1 MKNLENVEKAI
12 NGAIENLLGDLK
24 NGYSDRF
31 LEYLKFCSNFHNY
44 SANNTLLIYSQM
56 PNATKVAGFKKWSDL
71 GFKVKKGSK
80 SIRILAP
87 QPYKYI
93 EVEGERIYYS
103 KMTKEQRNDKKN
115 HREGIT
121 YKSIP
126 VFDKS
131 QCEKSEENEEIAE
144 FFHPLGNSEN
154 EQYKSLKSKIENLGI
169 EIIETIQT
177 QGAEGISYGGTILIK
192 ESLDYNNK
200 LLTLIHELAHELLD
214 HGENSDREETD
225 RNIRELRAESISYIV
240 GQYIGL
246 NNPFSSDYLL
256 NFKAD
261 EKEFK
266 KHIFKIVETSTKIIN
281 LINED

>member
-12 NGAIENLLGDLK
+12 NGAIENLLSDLK

-56 PNATKVAGFKKWSDL
+56 PNATKVAGFVQWKNL
-71 GFKVKKGSK
+71 GFKVKGK

-87 QPYKYI
+87 QKYKYI

-103 KMTKEQRNDKKN
+103 KMTPEQKKDKEK

-121 YKSIP
+121 YKSVP
-126 VFDKS
+126 VFDIS
-131 QCEKSEENEEIAE
+131 RCEKLEGDEETTE

-154 EQYKSLKSKIENLGI
+154 EQYESLKSKIENLGI
-169 EIIETIQT
+169 EIIETIHT

-214 HGENSDREETD
+214 HGEYSDREETD

-246 NNPFSSDYLL
+246 NNPFSTDYLL